1 MKNSTSNKKLIK
13 ILAFLPFLIITAGC
27 NLLNG
32 EKSEFSTQPVEE
44 QLAITDEE
52 ARQIV
57 NEAMDDF
64 EFTQNL
70 IATSTQIGKRSP
82 DAVSGLRPVINLIIP
97 AGGDTTF
104 VHGDTMT
111 IGSDLYGVVVTE
123 RHQHPKGLLLI
134 TKAIK
139 YGYADGIVSR
149 TQRFISWT
157 QYNSH
162 MPETETFSYIRPDG
176 DKILAEVTRNKGTAT
191 LSHMFTFTSPIV
203 TVNTSANTKTV
214 RSPGDPVSGKSTIA
228 TSTYDLSTGYILN
241 RRLTFHDEGILPSY
255 PGAPPFGAFA
265 TRTETY
271 QNNTLTKWTETATL
285 GFADHSVYRVISTWP

>member
-1 MKNSTSNKKLIK
+1 MNKLTRQSLIK
-13 ILAFLPFLIITAGC
+13 ILAFLPFLIITSGC
-27 NLLNG
+27 DLFTG
-32 EKSEFSTQPVEE
+32 QKSEFSTQPVED
-44 QLAITDEE
+44 QLKITDDE
-52 ARQIV
+52 AKQIV
-57 NEAMDDF
+57 SEVLDDF
-64 EFTQNL
+64 ETTQNL
-70 IATSTQIGKRSP
+70 IAASNQMAKNSLNT
-82 DAVSGLRPVINLIIP
+82 VSGQKPTIDLIIP
-97 AGGDTTF
+97 NGGDTTF
-104 VHGDTMT
+104 VHGDTMS
-111 IGSDLYGVVVTE
+111 INSDLYGVVVTE

-134 TKAIK
+134 TKSIK

-157 QYNSH
+157 QYNSRL
-162 MPETETFSYIRPDG
+162 PETETFSYIRPDG
-176 DKILAEVTRNKGTAT
+176 DKILAEVTRNKGSAT

-214 RSPGDPVSGKSTIA
+214 RSPGTPISGKSTVA

-265 TRTETY
+265 TRSETY

-285 GFADHSVYRVISTWP
+285 GFPDQSVYRVISTWP

>member
-1 MKNSTSNKKLIK
+1 MKNQTTIQSLIK
-13 ILAFLPFLIITAGC
+13 ILAFLPFLIVTSGC
-27 NLLNG
+27 DIFTG
-32 EKSEFSTQPVEE
+32 QKSEFSTQPREE
-44 QLAITDEE
+44 QLAITDDE

-57 NEAMDDF
+57 NEVMDDF
-64 EFTQNL
+64 ESTQSL
-70 IATSTQIGKRSP
+70 IAASGQPAKGSL
-82 DAVSGLRPVINLIIP
+82 DATFSQKPSINLIIP

-111 IGSDLYGVVVTE
+111 IGTDLYGVVVTE

-134 TKAIK
+134 TKSIK

-149 TQRFISWT
+149 TQRYISWA

-162 MPETETFSYIRPDG
+162 TPETETFSYIRPEG
-176 DKILAEVTRNKGTAT
+176 DKIVAEVTRNKGTAT

-214 RSPGDPVSGKSTIA
+214 RSPGDPVSGKATVA
-228 TSTYDLSTGYILN
+228 TSTYDMSTGYILN

-271 QNNTLTKWTETATL
+271 QNNTLTRWTETATI
-285 GFADHSVYRVISTWP
+285 GFADHSVYRVVSTWP